1 LDNFGPW
8 TRWSWSGGPRDPFQG
23 SRAATNQFTERGS
36 HGLRR
41 RRQMDAVGDEGHKWQ
56 ILAGEQPMEDV
67 VVAREEMRAAVAK
80 MGETGKPR
88 RTGVAEQFERRI
100 AVAGGHEHA
109 SCG

>member
-1 LDNFGPW
+1 
-8 TRWSWSGGPRDPFQG
+8 
-23 SRAATNQFTERGS
+23 
-36 HGLRR
+36 
-41 RRQMDAVGDEGHKWQ
+41 
-56 ILAGEQPMEDV
+56 
-67 VVAREEMRAAVAK
+67 MRAAVAK

>member
-1 LDNFGPW
+1 
-8 TRWSWSGGPRDPFQG
+8 
-23 SRAATNQFTERGS
+23 
-36 HGLRR
+36 
-41 RRQMDAVGDEGHKWQ
+41 MDAVGDEGHKWQ